1 MCIFYRSKKN
11 RDIASLSNT
20 ELKEFISEFE
30 NSIKGNIQIIDKENG
45 KLGKTKALHLSVLK
59 DGVYGDLY
67 FMSSNKHYLTVLFMS
82 ENKEDLNSAEFIK
95 IKNSFKMKE
104 KFIDVKK
111 IAGVGVLVIIVLIG
125 FIKKRE
131 KA

>member
-45 KLGKTKALHLSVLK
+45 KLGKTK
-59 DGVYGDLY
+59 
-67 FMSSNKHYLTVLFMS
+67 
-82 ENKEDLNSAEFIK
+82 NKEDLNSAEFIK

>member
-1 MCIFYRSKKN
+1 M
-11 RDIASLSNT
+11 
-20 ELKEFISEFE
+20 
-30 NSIKGNIQIIDKENG
+30 
-45 KLGKTKALHLSVLK
+45 GKTKALHLSVLK

-111 IAGVGVLVIIVLIG
+111 LQELG
-125 FIKKRE
+125 F
-131 KA
+131 